1 MALVDPNIALSFKQP
16 NFQPTNA
23 LAQYAQIA
31 QIQGNQQQQQLNA
44 LKMQEAQ
51 ATMQER
57 NALRSLDPRSA
68 NYENQLFRLN
78 PQLGISYRK
87 ERTAADAS
95 EATQKKQQTD
105 TEAKLLEQARN
116 FLPGVKDQASYDNWR
131 AVTLKN
137 LPGYESYLPPA
148 YSAEGVQQLMMTA
161 DKALENHYF
170 QQNTGGEVV
179 QYGVN
184 KYGTPGTPTAVQT
197 SPMTP
202 LPQDVEAQK
211 TRIGKASASNISL
224 STEKKYGEA
233 VAAGGGKTDLDI
245 YDAAQAAPK
254 NIRKIDEVL
263 SVLRK
268 EDINTGIGADLF
280 NVLDKA
286 RGMVLADEKANKRAV
301 STEYLNSLLGSDVF
315 PQISALNIGARG
327 LDTPAEREFLREV
340 LTGRIGLNKDTLI
353 RMTELR
359 RKGIETS
366 VADYNQLVDSGELD
380 SFFAARQRKK
390 SRIDLPQPSTAPTR
404 SVVRTGTANNRKVI
418 EYSDGSIEYA
428 H

>member
-16 NFQPTNA
+16 DFQPTNA

-105 TEAKLLEQARN
+105 MEAKLLEQARN

-179 QYGVN
+179 QYRVN
-184 KYGTPGTPTAVQT
+184 KFGTPGTPTAVQT

-254 NIRKIDEVL
+254 NIQKIDEVL

-380 SFFAARQRKK
+380 PFFAARQRKK

-428 H
+428 N